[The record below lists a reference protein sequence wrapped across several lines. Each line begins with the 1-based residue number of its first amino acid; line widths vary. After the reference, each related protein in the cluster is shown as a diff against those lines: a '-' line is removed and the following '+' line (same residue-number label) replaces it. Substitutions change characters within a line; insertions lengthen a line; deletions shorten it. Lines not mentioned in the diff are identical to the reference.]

1 MADPRPADVRAWARS
16 RGTAVNVRG
25 PLPSALGQQYV
36 DAHPNQSK
44 GAPVARVAAKKV
56 QPRKARRGAP
66 RKAQPAAGAEAPVAT
81 TSAAGTT
88 GTAAPGKLA
97 SAPGSIDLA
106 AGLRRLLTSV
116 ESEVREVSALSEQI
130 DELVLELNER
140 REEQA
145 KRLVVLDALRQ
156 SVEDA
161 SLGAFLE
168 KAIRPRRTRVPE
180 VIPERLTQA

>member
-1 MADPRPADVRAWARS
+1 MADPSPAEVRAWARS
-16 RGTAVNVRG
+16 RGAAVNVRG
-25 PLPSALGQQYV
+25 PLPAALVQAYV
-36 DAHPNQSK
+36 DAHPNQTK
-44 GAPVARVAAKKV
+44 GTPVARVAAKKV
-56 QPRKARRGAP
+56 QPRKARGGAP
-66 RKAQPAAGAEAPVAT
+66 RKAPAETTQAPAEPT
-81 TSAAGTT
+81 
-88 GTAAPGKLA
+88 TAAPAKAA
-97 SAPGSIDLA
+97 STAGSIDLA

-140 REEQA
+140 RDEQA
-145 KRLVVLDALRQ
+145 KRLIVLDALRQ
-156 SVEDA
+156 SVDDA

>member
-1 MADPRPADVRAWARS
+1 VK
-16 RGTAVNVRG
+16 
-25 PLPSALGQQYV
+25 QYV

-66 RKAQPAAGAEAPVAT
+66 RKAQPAQPAAGAEAPVAT